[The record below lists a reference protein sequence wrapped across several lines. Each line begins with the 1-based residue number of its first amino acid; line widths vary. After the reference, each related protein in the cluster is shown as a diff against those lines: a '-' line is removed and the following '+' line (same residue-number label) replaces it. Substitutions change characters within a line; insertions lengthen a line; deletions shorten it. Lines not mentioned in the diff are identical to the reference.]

1 VKLVA
6 NELAELLDSSEEL
19 RTLPAHDALSLVK
32 GVFEPPVEVQAVPP
46 VGVVVKTSDPA
57 VPVPLPAIAA
67 VKAPSV
73 GVVLTTARSATV
85 NRTSRRSPRP
95 DGRVTLSMR
104 PSIATG

>member
-6 NELAELLDSSEEL
+6 NEPAELLDSSEEL

-32 GVFEPPVEVQAVPP
+32 GVFEPPVDVQAVPP
-46 VGVVVKTSDPA
+46 VGVAVKTSEPA
-57 VPVPLPAIAA
+57 VPVPLPVIAA

-73 GVVLTTARSATV
+73 GVVLTTARSGTV

-95 DGRVTLSMR
+95 DGRVNLNIQ
-104 PSIATG
+104 PALATG